1 MTMRNIT
8 LLSFASLIILTVSC
22 KKSQNDTGIL
32 EARTII
38 DTAYGTHPKQKM
50 DIYLPKGR
58 TEDTPVIILLHGG
71 AFVAGDKN
79 EFSLLAQQ
87 FAAKGYAVLNVN
99 YRLVNINGLIQSP
112 PLHQASEVHI
122 SDQLE
127 DVKLAVNFAEKNAPL
142 WKVSP
147 DKWAA
152 AGHSAGGTLALL
164 YGYDSAVMNKDKR
177 IKAAANWAGV
187 LDFSYQD
194 ESELKMF
201 DPRLEEL
208 LYRIAGKEPNNANK
222 AAFKDI
228 SIIYNVTAE
237 NSIPTLNIR
246 PEFNRI
252 FTMPDISKPSYL
264 AFSDILTSINTPNKL
279 IEVKDADHGFS
290 APADWNL
297 IINETVSFFNQHLE

>member
-1 MTMRNIT
+1 MKNIT
-8 LLSFASLIILTVSC
+8 LLSFASLIILTASC
-22 KKSQNDTGIL
+22 KKDQNETSIL
-32 EARTII
+32 EARTIL
-38 DTAYGTHPKQKM
+38 DTAYGAHPKQKM

-58 TEDTPVIILLHGG
+58 TEDTPVVLLLHGG
-71 AFVAGDKN
+71 AFVVGDKN

-99 YRLVNINGLIQSP
+99 YRLVNSSGLIQLP
-112 PLHQASEVHI
+112 PLHQASEIHI

-127 DVKLAVNFAEKNAPL
+127 DVKLAVDFAEKNASL
-142 WKVSP
+142 WNVSS

-164 YGYDSAVMNKDKR
+164 YGYDCAVMNKDKR

-228 SIIYNVTAE
+228 SIIHTVSAE

-252 FTMPDISKPSYL
+252 FTMPDISRPSYL
-264 AFSDILTSINTPNKL
+264 AFTDILTSINIPNKL
-279 IEVKDADHGFS
+279 IEVKGADHGFS

-297 IINETVSFFNQHLE
+297 IINETVSFFDQHLE